1 MSEKSIKE
9 LSSNMSDEL
18 EKFRPQPVS
27 EPELVLAELKALD
40 GGFKTDEAALARLNA
55 RMTAEFARNDR
66 EHARIVA
73 EYEDRIARRVRP
85 IRPRPTRLS
94 AMGATIVA
102 LLLVI
107 PVGVLLELTVGRRF
121 ITAFPNE
128 FRSVMPW
135 VFLISS
141 VLLSMALI
149 QSKQFVLSLHSGIS
163 TSSIRLLMLVVAG
176 PLLSGAVIA
185 ASFGWAAAWGSV
197 VGYEPVELTAKVLGT
212 RESSSSRAF
221 SCQHSATLKVG
232 HASTQICVDNILSG
246 PALNFGDSVVV
257 AGRASATGVLVE
269 AVRKEPIVSRPKP

>member
-1 MSEKSIKE
+1 MS
-9 LSSNMSDEL
+9 LPMPDEL
-18 EKFRPQPVS
+18 KKSRPAPVS

-40 GGFKTDEAALARLNA
+40 RGGKADEAVLARLNA
-55 RMTAEFARNDR
+55 RMEAEFARNDR

-73 EYEDRIARRVRP
+73 EHEDKVARRARP

-94 AMGATIVA
+94 AMGAATLA

-128 FRSVMPW
+128 FRSVIPW
-135 VFLISS
+135 FFLISS
-141 VLLSMALI
+141 VLFSMALI
-149 QSKQFVLSLHSGIS
+149 QSKQFVLSLHNSFS
-163 TSSIRLLMLVVAG
+163 TSSIRLLVLIVTG
-176 PLLSGAVIA
+176 PLLCGAVVA
-185 ASFGWAAAWGSV
+185 AAFGWAAAWGWV
-197 VGYEPVELTAKVLGT
+197 VGREPVELTAKVLGT
-212 RESSSSRAF
+212 SESSSSRAF
-221 SCQHSATLKVG
+221 SCRHSATLKVG

-246 PALNFGDSVVV
+246 PALNSGDSVVV